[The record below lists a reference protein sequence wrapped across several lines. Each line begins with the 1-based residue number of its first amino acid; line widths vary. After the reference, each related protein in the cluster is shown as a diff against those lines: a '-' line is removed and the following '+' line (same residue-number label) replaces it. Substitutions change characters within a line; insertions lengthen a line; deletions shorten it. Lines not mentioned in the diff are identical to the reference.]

1 MIKKTLGGDRL
12 GSGNRM
18 KVELHNYERSTHDK
32 GYLWRSTMS
41 AGTLVPFLCKVANRG
56 DSFDID
62 LEAMAK
68 TLPTV
73 GPLFGSAKVQLDVF
87 LCPWRLY
94 QGQLHN
100 NSLNVGRNMSS
111 IKLPLLQIKV
121 PTIDTSEILTN
132 DIDIDNAQINPSCI
146 LAYLGIRGVGIHSEI
161 TPIERNFNA
170 ILLIS

>member
-1 MIKKTLGGDRL
+1 MKRTLGGDRL
-12 GSGNRM
+12 GVGKKM
-18 KVELHNYERSTHDK
+18 EVDMRSYSKSNHDL
-32 GYLWRSTMS
+32 GYIWRSTMS

-100 NSLNVGRNMSS
+100 NPRVS
-111 IKLPLLQIKV
+111 
-121 PTIDTSEILTN
+121 
-132 DIDIDNAQINPSCI
+132 
-146 LAYLGIRGVGIHSEI
+146 
-161 TPIERNFNA
+161 
-170 ILLIS
+170 